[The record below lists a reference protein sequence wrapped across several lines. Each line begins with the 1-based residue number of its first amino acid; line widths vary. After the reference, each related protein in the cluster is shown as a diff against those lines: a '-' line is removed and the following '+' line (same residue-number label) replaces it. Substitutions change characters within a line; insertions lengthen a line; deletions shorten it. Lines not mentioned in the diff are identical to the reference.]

1 MRNKL
6 LSAGIIGF
14 GLAVS
19 AMIVINGAYAQT
31 DPTTIQFPVAELGN
45 CKDKDACKVYCDDAN
60 HLNACLAF
68 AERNNLM
75 SEDEIAVAK
84 KFMEAGGKGPGG
96 CTSKEACQAYC
107 DDISHI
113 DACIAFAEEA
123 GILPPEELAEAKQ
136 VQAAIAKGVKPPAC
150 RGKKACDAYCED
162 SSHMKECIV
171 FGEAA
176 GFLNGKDLEDAKK
189 VLIAIDNG
197 ATPPP
202 CRGKEAC
209 DAYCSEPDHMEACM
223 TFAQAAGFMTP
234 EETQNSQK
242 MLEAL
247 KKGVKP
253 PACRGKEECDA
264 YCSLPAHADECI
276 QFSVAAG
283 FMTEEEAEMAKRTG
297 GKGPG
302 GCIGKD
308 TCEAFCGNPDNQQVC
323 IDFAKENGFDMSS
336 GGPGPGPGAPPEG
349 FNAIERDGNYQQ
361 GEQGAIQGGEGF
373 GGPGG
378 CKSQEEC
385 MAYCKDHPQ
394 ECQNFAPPNQQQ
406 QYQQQPP
413 SGAQFTPGMY
423 PNQMPPPEGTSGAYP
438 DQLPQFAPGTY
449 PNQPPPGGEGTP
461 GTYPYQQ
468 PTQFAPGTYPTYP
481 DQPPPGEEG
490 ASAYP
495 YQQSTQFVP
504 EAEPTMP
511 PIEQTAPQSS
521 NFDLSSSLAAV
532 ITAFKEFLF

>member
-1 MRNKL
+1 MKNKL
-6 LSAGIIGF
+6 LFAGIIGF
-14 GLAVS
+14 GLIVS
-19 AMIVINGAYAQT
+19 ATIVANGAYAQT

-45 CKDKDACKVYCDDAN
+45 CKDKDACKIYCDDAN
-60 HLNACLAF
+60 HIDACLAF
-68 AERNNLM
+68 AEKNNLM
-75 SEDEIAVAK
+75 SEDEIDIAK
-84 KFMEAGGKGPGG
+84 KFMETGGKGPGG

-113 DACIAFAEEA
+113 DACIAFAEKA

-150 RGKKACDAYCED
+150 RGKKECDAYCED
-162 SSHMKECIV
+162 SSHMKECIA

-176 GFLNGKDLEDAKK
+176 GFLDGKDLEDAKK

-234 EETQNSQK
+234 EEAQNSQK

-253 PACRGKEECDA
+253 PACRGKEECDT

-283 FMTEEEAEMAKRTG
+283 FMTEKEAEMAKRTG

-308 TCEAFCGNPDNQQVC
+308 VCEAFCGNPDNQQVC
-323 IDFAKENGFDMSS
+323 IDFAKENGFDMSP
-336 GGPGPGPGAPPEG
+336 GGPGPGAPPEG
-349 FNAIERDGNYQQ
+349 PNAVIERDGNYQQ
-361 GEQGAIQGGEGF
+361 GSTQGGEGF

-385 MAYCKDHPQ
+385 LAYCKDHPQ
-394 ECQNFAPPNQQQ
+394 ECQNFAPPNQQPQ
-406 QYQQQPP
+406 QDQQQPP
-413 SGAQFTPGMY
+413 PGVQFTPGMY

-438 DQLPQFAPGTY
+438 DQSPQFAPGTY
-449 PNQPPPGGEGTP
+449 PNQPPPGGEGTY
-461 GTYPYQQ
+461 G
-468 PTQFAPGTYPTYP
+468 
-481 DQPPPGEEG
+481 
-490 ASAYP
+490 AYP

-504 EAEPTMP
+504 GAEPIMPP